1 MKKKVYSMPLLQN
14 EVYKEA
20 ICEWVCCYPMYA
32 PADEQL
38 IVLQEPAPQLAFK

>member
-38 IVLQEPAPQLAFK
+38 IRIAGACSSTGL